1 MQKERDIVKS
11 EFLSH
16 PVLQT
21 PRPSFLRQP
30 CHQFLVNLPRDALC
44 TCEETH
50 RNFLPSDGRLH
61 TLFCTMLLLSKTP
74 FTSLSICS
82 MKNISFLLMP
92 DQGDSQNIFGTDI
105 DEVEWIPTVHKLY
118 NCTALVAGAS
128 SVPAWFCHCT
138 EVSTCT
144 QPVFKW
150 WALKLF
156 SIFSIFSLGC
166 NCIEYLMY
174 TFVGRYE

>member
-105 DEVEWIPTVHKLY
+105 DEVEWIPTVHNSTTVQRWWL
-118 NCTALVAGAS
+118 
-128 SVPAWFCHCT
+128 VPALCLHGFVIAQRCQHVLNQSSSDGHLSCF
-138 EVSTCT
+138 
-144 QPVFKW
+144 QYFP
-150 WALKLF
+150 F
-156 SIFSIFSLGC
+156 S
-166 NCIEYLMY
+166 
-174 TFVGRYE
+174 V